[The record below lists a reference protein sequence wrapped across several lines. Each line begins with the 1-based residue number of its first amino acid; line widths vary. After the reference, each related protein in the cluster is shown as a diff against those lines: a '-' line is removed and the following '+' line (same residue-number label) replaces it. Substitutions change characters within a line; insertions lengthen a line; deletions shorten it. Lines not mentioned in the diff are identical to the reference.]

1 MPMVTET
8 MKQEQVFNEQQ
19 LSTIKSHVAEI
30 KVLWNKSRDGI
41 VELGKRLKT
50 AKYDKTVTTHM
61 FSQICT
67 DCGFTPKNAD
77 KLIKIS
83 ESPRIISG
91 QYNNILPISYG
102 TLYEIATLKDKEF
115 EDAVKKKVIHPDCFR
130 KDIENLKKNVSNKKK
145 KEHKEN
151 FKLMSVFIDN
161 EDMDSRDEYLKFRNA
176 VEKSLKKVDGIR
188 LDFSS
193 LENFL
198 TALEKKQKKN
208 AVKNLVKSLKTKIDE
223 QVLLDPHLCKI
234 ISSKRKHEKELSIV
248 LKKDLYG
255 DSTKIV
261 EQLPHYAN
269 TLKEKWKV
277 DWRQY
282 TVSTAIYQKPVGEI
296 PELDVEKIAA

>member
-50 AKYDKTVTTHM
+50 AKYDKTVDGHM

-67 DCGFTPKNAD
+67 DSGFSTKNAD
-77 KLIKIS
+77 KLITIA
-83 ESPRIISG
+83 ESPRITSG
-91 QYNNILPISYG
+91 QYENILPISYG
-102 TLYEIATLKDKEF
+102 TLYEIATLKDNKF
-115 EDAVKKKVIHPDCFR
+115 EDAVKNKVIHPDCFR
-130 KDIENLKKNVSNKKK
+130 RDIESLKKDSAGKKK

-161 EDMDSRDEYLKFRNA
+161 EEMDSNDEYLKFRNA

-193 LENFL
+193 LDKFL
-198 TALEKKQKKN
+198 ESMDKKN
-208 AVKNLVKSLKTKIDE
+208 KKTACKNLKKKLKNKIDE
-223 QVLLDPHLCKI
+223 QVELDQKI
-234 ISSKRKHEKELSIV
+234 QDILSSKKKSMKQVAIQ

-255 DSTKIV
+255 ESNKIE

-269 TLKEKWKV
+269 TLKVKWKV